1 MESIRYRT
9 IAANGIKM
17 QVAEQGTGPLILLC
31 HGFPEISYSW
41 RHQMASLAAAGFKA
55 VAPDMRGYGKSDSP
69 RAVESF
75 SVEHLAADMVGLL
88 DALGAEDALIVGN
101 DWGATV
107 AWHAALRYPSRF
119 RGLIALGVPM
129 MPRAPAPP
137 TQLFPRTEDEELYV
151 LYFQDEGRA
160 EQEFETN
167 VAETLVKILYAA
179 SGEAGPRKQGD
190 ETPTPFGMVNR
201 RDGLLASLPL
211 PLKLPPWLTQDD
223 IDFFALAFEQSGFR
237 GGLNYYRNLD
247 RNWELEA
254 SYSEVVVTVPSLYLV
269 GERDTGLSIPGM
281 KEIIASMPQRVPG
294 LRGARVIPDAGHWLP
309 QERPDVVSKAII
321 DFANELAARPE

>member
-1 MESIRYRT
+1 MEKIQYRMV
-9 IAANGIKM
+9 AANGINM
-17 QVAEQGTGPLILLC
+17 NVAEQGEGPVILLC
-31 HGFPEISYSW
+31 HGFPETSYSW
-41 RHQMASLAAAGFKA
+41 RHQMGPLAAAGFRA

-69 RAVESF
+69 GAVELF

-88 DALGAEDALIVGN
+88 NALDAKDAVIVGN

-137 TQLFPRTEDEELYV
+137 TQLFPHTEDLELYA

-160 EQEFETN
+160 EKEFETSVN
-167 VAETLVKILYAA
+167 ETLVKILYAA
-179 SGEAGPRKQGD
+179 SGEAGPREQGD
-190 ETPTPFGMVNR
+190 GTPNPFGMVNR
-201 RDGLLASLPL
+201 KDGLLASLPL
-211 PLKLPPWLTQDD
+211 PSKLPSWLTQDD
-223 IDFFALAFEQSGFR
+223 IDVFTLAFEESGFR

-247 RNWELEA
+247 RNWALEA
-254 SYSEVVVTVPSLYLV
+254 SYSDAVVTVPSLYLV

-281 KEIIASMPQRVPG
+281 KEIIASMSAKVPC
-294 LRGARVIPDAGHWLP
+294 LRGTRVIPDCGHWLP
-309 QERPDVVSKAII
+309 QERPDVVSQVIL
-321 DFANELAARPE
+321 DFAKELGDGAA